1 MEENTKRD
9 VRVKK
14 LEQKNKE
21 LETRLAIVEQA
32 TLPVE
37 EQLYND
43 NPFDDSTSNFNLVAK
58 YHEKPLV
65 DVKIDNS
72 FLKEKEMD
80 NFLLEAHKK
89 IISNEIKQYNKKKK
103 NEKKMGKD

>member
-58 YHEKPLV
+58 YHEKPLTTRSC
-65 DVKIDNS
+65 KSDNS
-72 FLKEKEMD
+72 DALVSSFHGTSMI
-80 NFLLEAHKK
+80 K
-89 IISNEIKQYNKKKK
+89 IIQHLPQLCDKRLLQKST
-103 NEKKMGKD
+103 D